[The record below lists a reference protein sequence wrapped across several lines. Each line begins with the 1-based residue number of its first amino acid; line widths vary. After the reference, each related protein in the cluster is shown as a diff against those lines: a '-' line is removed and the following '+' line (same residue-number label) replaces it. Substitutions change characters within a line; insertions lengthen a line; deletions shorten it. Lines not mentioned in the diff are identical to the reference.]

1 MKYTR
6 RNILQTITA
15 ITGAA
20 ILPLESEAKRGPV
33 KHLKNATFL
42 PEGNPEDL
50 DELIN
55 LFDFKK
61 KAEGVMS
68 KMAYEYV
75 ASGAADENTLK
86 WNREALDKIKM
97 QTHVLND
104 VSKIDTKVSILGQE
118 LAYPILIAPSAFHK
132 IMHPEGEIAT
142 ARGAGLASTTYVVS
156 SFTTTPIEE
165 IAKVATQPLW
175 FQLYLGH
182 DKTFVK
188 DLIQKVEAQGVKAL
202 CVTVDTPVTGA
213 RNRQQRVKFK
223 LPPEL
228 NAPYMVDTSISRRQG
243 QPLQVPVTWKDIEW
257 LKSFTKIPILLKGI
271 LNPDDAEQAVKAGV
285 SGIIVS
291 NHGARNLDTVPA
303 TIEVLPYITQ
313 KVNQRIPVL
322 VDGGVRRGT
331 DIVKAIALG
340 ANGVLIGRPI
350 CYGLACGGAEGV
362 AKVLEILQKELQMA
376 MALAGTASIAR
387 IDQSFIWKEK

>member
-1 MKYTR
+1 
-6 RNILQTITA
+6 
-15 ITGAA
+15 
-20 ILPLESEAKRGPV
+20 
-33 KHLKNATFL
+33 
-42 PEGNPEDL
+42 
-50 DELIN
+50 
-55 LFDFKK
+55 
-61 KAEGVMS
+61 
-68 KMAYEYV
+68 MAYEYV

-104 VSKIDTKVSILGQE
+104 VSKIDTKVSIFGQE

-132 IMHPEGEIAT
+132 IMHPEGEMAT

-175 FQLYLGH
+175 FQLYLVN
-182 DKTFVK
+182 DKTFLK
-188 DLIQKVEAQGVKAL
+188 DLIQKVEAQGIKAL
-202 CVTVDTPVTGA
+202 CVTVDTPVAGA
-213 RNRQQRVKFK
+213 RNRQQRVKFR

-228 NAPYMVDTSISRRQG
+228 NAPYMVDTSTSRGQG
-243 QPLQVPVTWKDIEW
+243 QPVQVSVTWKDIEW

-303 TIEVLPYITQ
+303 TIEVLPYIARR
-313 KVNQRIPVL
+313 VNKKIPVL
-322 VDGGVRRGT
+322 MDGGIRRGT
-331 DIVKAIALG
+331 DVVKAIALG
-340 ANGVLIGRPI
+340 ANSVLVGRPI
-350 CYGLACGGAEGV
+350 CYGLACDGAEGV
-362 AKVLEILQKELQMA
+362 AKVLEILQKELQLA
-376 MALAGTASIAR
+376 MALAGSASIAK